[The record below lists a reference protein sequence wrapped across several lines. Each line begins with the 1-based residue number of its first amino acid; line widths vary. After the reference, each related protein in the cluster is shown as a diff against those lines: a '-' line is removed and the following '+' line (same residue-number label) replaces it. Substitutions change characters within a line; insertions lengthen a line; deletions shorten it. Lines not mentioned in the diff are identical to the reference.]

1 MIFPNKSPCKVWCTF
16 LVMWVLLSERN
27 VATYVKTNK
36 ETQVNIVSLASS
48 LAFQG
53 KLPDFIKSIHSK
65 IISIMT

>member
-36 ETQVNIVSLASS
+36 ETQVNTVSLAS
-48 LAFQG
+48 LLTFQG

-65 IISIMT
+65 IMAIMT